1 MTKTQVDMSLF
12 ALPAESD
19 PTHVI
24 LLRGIPAS
32 GKSTFAK
39 KHLEVYPSGTVLR
52 INNDDLSSMLFGTS
66 WGNGK
71 ASAELLAK
79 LRFDLLRNAIEN
91 KAVRLVFIDNTNLNT
106 RTVRGLTK
114 LALAMGAIVTVDDRF
129 LSVSVEECLLRDALR
144 ENPVGEK
151 VIRDMAARAKVL
163 NAWVPPTDSYHEDSF
178 IASLEK
184 YENDERLPSVTIV
197 DVDGTLALMNERSP
211 YAWDKVGEDL
221 PHAVVVNFVKSL
233 IANGEQVII
242 ASGRDGVCRIQTQAW
257 LDEHVAPGLPLL
269 MRTEKDPRPDT
280 LVKHELFNENI
291 KGKYHVKLVLDD
303 RNSVV
308 RLWRG
313 LGLKCWQ
320 IAEGN
325 F

>member
-1 MTKTQVDMSLF
+1 METNAIDLSLF
-12 ALPAESD
+12 ALPAESA
-19 PTHVI
+19 PTHVV

-32 GKSTFAK
+32 GKSTFTK
-39 KHLEVYPSGTVLR
+39 KHLEVYPSGAVVR

-71 ASAELLAK
+71 GSAELLEK
-79 LRFDLLRNAIEN
+79 LRFDLLRNAIQNET
-91 KAVRLVFIDNTNLNT
+91 VRLVFVDNTNLNT
-106 RTVRGLTK
+106 RTVKGLTK
-114 LALAMGAIVTVDDRF
+114 LALSMGANVTVDDRF
-129 LSVSVEECLLRDALR
+129 LSVSVEECLRRDALR

-151 VIRDMAARAKVL
+151 VIRDMAIRAKSL
-163 NAWVPPTDSYHEDSF
+163 TSWVRPTDFYHEDSF

-184 YENDERLPSVTIV
+184 YENDESLPAVTIV
-197 DVDGTLALMNERSP
+197 DVDGTLALMQDRSP
-211 YAWDKVGEDL
+211 YAWHKVGEDL
-221 PHAVVVNFVKSL
+221 PNTVVVSFVKDL
-233 IANGEQVII
+233 IANGHNVII
-242 ASGRDGVCRIQTQAW
+242 ASGRDGVCRAETQAW
-257 LDEHVAPGLPLL
+257 LDEHVSPGIQLL

-280 LVKHELFNENI
+280 IVKHELFNENI
-291 KGKYHVKLVLDD
+291 KGKYHVRLVLDD

-320 IAEGN
+320 VAEGD